1 MRFFAPPQLEGCLIV
16 GDVVM
21 DKDRASELIA
31 YELNFDVM
39 FVLTAVDEEMIDFGK
54 STQRGL

>member
-1 MRFFAPPQLEGCLIV
+1 M

-39 FVLTAVDEEMIDFGK
+39 FVLTAVDEEMVDFGK